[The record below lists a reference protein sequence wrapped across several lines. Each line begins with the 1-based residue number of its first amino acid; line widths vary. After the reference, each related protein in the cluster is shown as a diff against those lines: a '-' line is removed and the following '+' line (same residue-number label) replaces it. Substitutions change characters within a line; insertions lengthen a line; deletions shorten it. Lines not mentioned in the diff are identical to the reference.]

1 MTADTA
7 TPRAPRQRDP
17 ALVPRIVSALIL
29 GPLSIFLLWQGG
41 QAFTAYVAA
50 FAAAMAWEWLRMAQP
65 DAPTRSYAIASV
77 AAAGAIL
84 FAGQGDLFWA
94 AAWPVAGAIGLT
106 FPGDVPAE
114 KRWRGP
120 FGLLYIAASAGLLVI
135 LRNEGGGLIAVAFL
149 LAVVWAADIAAYLVG
164 TWLRGP
170 KLWPKAS
177 PNKTWTGFVAGLAAG
192 CAAGAG
198 FAAANDAQ
206 MWPLVLL
213 AAVLAVAS
221 VGGDLAMSMF
231 KRRFGVKDTGQII
244 PGHGGVLDRVD
255 ALMLAA
261 LVAGVIRLA
270 LPEIWP

>member
-1 MTADTA
+1 MEAETAPLRP
-7 TPRAPRQRDP
+7 PRRRDP
-17 ALVPRIVSALIL
+17 ALVPRILSALIL
-29 GPLSIFLLWQGG
+29 GPLSIFLLWQGE

-50 FAAAMAWEWLRMAQP
+50 FAAAMAWEWLRMAEP

-94 AAWPVAGAIGLT
+94 AAWPVAGAIGLA
-106 FPGDVPAE
+106 FPGEAPA
-114 KRWRGP
+114 KRRWRGP
-120 FGLLYIAASAGLLVI
+120 FGILYVAASASMLVI
-135 LRNEGGGLIAVAFL
+135 LRGEAGGLLAVAFL
-149 LAVVWAADIAAYLVG
+149 LSVVWAADIMAYLVG
-164 TWLRGP
+164 TWLGGP

-177 PNKTWTGFVAGLAAG
+177 PNKTWTGFVAGVAAG
-192 CAAGAG
+192 FGAGAG
-198 FAAANDAQ
+198 FAAATGAD
-206 MWPLVLL
+206 PLPL
-213 AAVLAVAS
+213 AILAGLLAVAS

-261 LVAGVIRLA
+261 LVAGAARL
-270 LPEIWP
+270 LMPEIWP